1 MLVTDRHRAGRR
13 PLLDSIALAVEAGV
27 DAVQLREKDLP
38 ERDFYELAL
47 ATHRVIRGRCPLLLN
62 SRLDIAIIIGAQ
74 GVHLPEDGLPIEAAR
89 RLAPEQFLIGKSV
102 HDLAGAI
109 DAQRE
114 GCDYVQLGTIFVTD
128 SKPGLRPAG
137 LELVRATTAVLAIPC
152 VPVGGIDASNAGDVI
167 RAGAGGVA
175 VVSAILQAEEPGAV
189 VREIQA
195 ALAAAS
201 ASAPGTRP

>member
-13 PLLDSIALAVEAGV
+13 PLLESIALAVEAGV
-27 DAVQLREKDLP
+27 SAVQLREKDLSD
-38 ERDFYELAL
+38 RDFYELAVQ
-47 ATHRVIRGRCPLLLN
+47 ANRIIRGRCALLLN
-62 SRLDIAIIIGAQ
+62 SRLDAALIIGAQ
-74 GVHLPEDGLPIEAAR
+74 GVHLPEDGLPVEAAR
-89 RLAPEQFLIGKSV
+89 RLVPEGFLIGKSV

-109 DAQRE
+109 DAQQA

-137 LELVRATTAVLAIPC
+137 LGMVQATAASLAIPC
-152 VPVGGIDASNAGDVI
+152 IPVGGIDASNAGRVI
-167 RAGAGGVA
+167 QAGAEGVA

-195 ALAAAS
+195 AMAAAI
-201 ASAPGTRP
+201 APATGTQR